1 LESNLLGPAGRVRPR
16 FEGGIVALL
25 EPEIVD
31 NIGADL
37 VESIITSARVL
48 IRHVVAVGGRTVS
61 LTTKSRLTWK
71 ESHESLCP

>member
-1 LESNLLGPAGRVRPR
+1 M
-16 FEGGIVALL
+16 L

-37 VESIITSARVL
+37 VESIITSTRVL
-48 IRHVVAVGGRTVS
+48 IRHVVAVVLTVTM
-61 LTTKSRLTWK
+61 TTKSRVTWK

>member
-1 LESNLLGPAGRVRPR
+1 MP
-16 FEGGIVALL
+16 

-37 VESIITSARVL
+37 VESIITSVQVL
-48 IRHVVAVGGRTVS
+48 TAMSSRSAQAVS
-61 LTTKSRLTWK
+61 LTTKSRVTWK